1 MDNYRDIAHDIRTP
15 LAVIRTN
22 TEVALMNPRLS
33 DELRETLTLTIQQ
46 LDRISET
53 ITKLLTQQSEE

>member
-1 MDNYRDIAHDIRTP
+1 MDKYRDIAHDIRTP

-22 TEVALMNPRLS
+22 TEVLLMDPKVPNNV
-33 DELRETLTLTIQQ
+33 RETLDITLQQ

-53 ITKLLTQQSEE
+53 IRTLLAANAEG

>member
-1 MDNYRDIAHDIRTP
+1 MDKYRDIAHDIRTP

-33 DELRETLTLTIQQ
+33 DDLRETLTLTIQQ

-53 ITKLLTQQSEE
+53 ITNLLTQDSEE

>member
-46 LDRISET
+46 LDQISET

>member
-1 MDNYRDIAHDIRTP
+1 MDKYRDIAHDIRTP

-22 TEVALMNPRLS
+22 TEVALMNPKLS
-33 DELRETLTLTIQQ
+33 EDLRETLTLTIQQ

-53 ITKLLTQQSEE
+53 ITKLLTEHAGE

>member
-53 ITKLLTQQSEE
+53 ITNLLTQDSEE

>member
-1 MDNYRDIAHDIRTP
+1 MDKYRDIAHDIRTP

-53 ITKLLTQQSEE
+53 ITNLLTQDSEE